1 MVRTLAPLVAA
12 AFFASACH
20 KTPADP
26 VPSPSPS
33 PSPSPGGPKAAA
45 FRVTSESDLIGGLT
59 AKGRL
64 GDFKLQNERIAVII
78 GNEAHGEGYS
88 PYGGAILDADLVR
101 GPGVPGESH
110 FGEILMSFDLKIVR
124 PNSVVVVADGSDGHA
139 AIIEVTGSEASL
151 PLLEALLPDYILGRP
166 RDLALTI
173 RYTLEPGSAVVLVDY
188 ELENRGSSNADM
200 TVGIVGFLFGDGALP
215 FVPGFGFAP
224 PKNGS
229 VAGYYGAVGEKVS
242 YLFGKRSGSLGYI
255 AEYSAILAAKH
266 ADGMTIYPG
275 VKKRLPYALVV
286 GNGDLSATQALWRA
300 AIASNSTG
308 AVSGTV
314 RDARGRTVSGAI
326 IHATLAT
333 GAEADRDY
341 VSQTRSKSD
350 GTYRIELEPG
360 RYALTVCAPGYSL
373 SPAEEVMVST
383 ARPELTMD
391 LSLASTASLHY
402 RVQGEDGAHLPVK
415 ITVVNDGAAGALLP
429 ARFGEAPRPEGIFA
443 LEMAAH
449 GEGDL
454 ALPPGDYTV
463 YASRGSE
470 YEIASQRI
478 HLEYDGQGLLEATLS
493 RSVSTPGWMSTD
505 THLHSQLSSDS
516 SDEYELKVRALAA
529 EGVEMPISTE
539 HEALGDFA
547 PAIAALDLG
556 EYVQGVIGT
565 EVTTSNIGHFN
576 AFPLVPDLSLPG
588 RGRVEWFGKRPDAM
602 FAFIKANPT
611 DPILQVNHPRWTGIG
626 GYFTAMGFD
635 RATGLGRDPLYSK
648 DFDTVEVVNS
658 CHVAEIEA
666 GAMAD
671 WFALLNSGQK
681 KFATGGSDS
690 HHAGQNEVG
699 YPKTYV
705 RMPTDAPRDARE
717 ADLVAAIRHGRIS
730 VTCGPY
736 LELTS
741 GAAEIG
747 DTLDRPGTVLEVHVR
762 AEAPRWMDLDL
773 VEIVV
778 NGVVVKTTT
787 VGPASS
793 VVRFDGTL
801 SVPLPTGKDAWII
814 ARARGDRPHG
824 PFAGGNPPWGFTNP
838 IFVDADGDG
847 DFVP

>member
-1 MVRTLAPLVAA
+1 MSWTRALSIAA
-12 AFFASACH
+12 VIASASCH
-20 KTPADP
+20 RAPAAP
-26 VPSPSPS
+26 PPTPSPS
-33 PSPSPGGPKAAA
+33 PSPSPGGPRAAA
-45 FRVTSESDLIGGLT
+45 FRITSEADLIGGLT

-64 GDFKLQNERIAVII
+64 GDFKLHNDKVAIII

-101 GPGVPGESH
+101 GPGVPGESR

-124 PNSVVVVADGSDGHA
+124 PSSVIVVADGSDGRA
-139 AIIEVTGSEASL
+139 AIIEVSGSEASL

-173 RYTLEPGSAVVLVDY
+173 RYTLEPGASEVLVDY
-188 ELENRGSSNADM
+188 ELWNRGSNNAEM

-229 VAGYYGAVGEKVS
+229 VAGYYGAIGEKVS
-242 YLFGKRSGSLGYI
+242 YLFGRRSGALGYI

-266 ADGMTIYPG
+266 ADSMTIYPG
-275 VKKRLPYALVV
+275 VRKRLAYALVI
-286 GNGDLSATQALWRA
+286 GGGDLAATQALWRTA
-300 AIASNSTG
+300 VAPNSTG

-314 RDARGRTVSGAI
+314 RDARGRAVGGAI
-326 IHATLAT
+326 VHATMAM
-333 GAEADRDY
+333 GSEADRDY
-341 VSQTRSKSD
+341 VSQTRSKAD
-350 GTYRIELEPG
+350 GSYRIELEPG
-360 RYALTVCAPGYSL
+360 RYSLTVCAPGYSL
-373 SPAEEVMVST
+373 SPAEDVMVST
-383 ARPELTMD
+383 ERPALTMD

-402 RVQGEDGAHLPVK
+402 RIQSEAGARLPVK
-415 ITVVNDGAAGALLP
+415 ITVVNDGPAGALLP

-478 HLEYDGQGLLEATLS
+478 HLEHDGRGLFEATLVH
-493 RSVSTPGWMSTD
+493 SVATPGWMATD
-505 THLHSQLSSDS
+505 THLHGQLSSDS
-516 SDEYELKVRALAA
+516 SDEYDLKVRALAA

-547 PAIAALDLG
+547 PAIAALGLE

-602 FAFIKANPT
+602 FAFIKANPA

-648 DFDTVEVVNS
+648 DFDTVEVVNA
-658 CHVAEIEA
+658 CNVAEVEA

-717 ADLVAAIRHGRIS
+717 ADLVAAIRRGRVS

-736 LELTS
+736 LELWS

-747 DTLDRPGTVLEVHVR
+747 DTLERPGSAAEVKVR
-762 AEAPRWMDLDL
+762 VSAPRWMDLDL

-778 NGVVVKTTT
+778 NGAVVKTTT
-787 VGPASS
+787 VGPASA

-801 SVPLPTGKDAWII
+801 TVPLPSGRDAWII